1 MSLNDQETEPVNR
14 TPSSTD
20 GFSLKKPY
28 ESPALIEWGTIH
40 DLTAGPQS
48 DIQDDGFAQGSGPQ

>member
-1 MSLNDQETEPVNR
+1 MSLNDQETEP
-14 TPSSTD
+14 TDLIPSSTD
-20 GFSLKKPY
+20 GSSLKKPY

-40 DLTAGPQS
+40 DLTAGPIA